1 MRIIQTNN
9 FNVQIYEKMMI
20 RFLIT
25 TVFAAYCFSCIAQGE
40 VTEEFNK
47 LFEKPDYRNA
57 TFGIQVIDAET
68 GKELFSQNSEKLM
81 IPASVLKIVTTATSL
96 EILGADYRFK
106 TRIGYKGNIQ
116 NNVLN
121 GDVVIISGGDPTL
134 GSAYF
139 SDRDFLKEWA
149 EKIREAGIKKITGNI
164 VLDKSN
170 YEVEELPPTWIWGD
184 IGNYYGAYFDP
195 FTNHDNL
202 FTITFKSGNAGEQTE
217 IISTTPEI
225 EGLKIE
231 NQVVASE
238 NNIDNAFV
246 FGSPFD
252 KNRVIRGTIPM
263 EKDKFSIKASMPSP
277 AELFGLMLI
286 KAIREEGIIFD
297 GVSKV
302 SSGKAKD
309 FTEIHTHY
317 SPSLEAIIQQLN
329 YESVNLF
336 AEHLLVQLG
345 SEKNKKGSREAGI
358 EVINNFWK
366 ELNFE
371 TQNLLMEDGS
381 GLSHFNAV
389 TPSFLNQVL
398 KYMYHGINSE
408 NFVQSLPQAGEG
420 TLKSFGAVDFPA
432 NSLRAKSG
440 SMTRVRC
447 YSGYIICD
455 SGRTVIFTIMVN
467 HFAGTHSQLRSGFEH
482 LLISVK
488 KNF

>member
-1 MRIIQTNN
+1 
-9 FNVQIYEKMMI
+9 MMI
-20 RFLIT
+20 RFLLLI
-25 TVFAAYCFSCIAQGE
+25 VFAFYYSGCLAQE
-40 VTEEFNK
+40 VVLEEFNK
-47 LFEKPDYRNA
+47 FFEKPDYRNA
-57 TFGIQVIDAET
+57 TTGFLVIDAET
-68 GKELFSQNSEKLM
+68 GQELLSENSGKLM
-81 IPASVLKIVTTATSL
+81 IPASVLKIVTSATAL

-121 GDVVIISGGDPTL
+121 GDLVIISGGDPTL

-149 EKIREAGIKKITGNI
+149 GKIREAGIKKITGNI
-164 VLDKSN
+164 ILDESN
-170 YEVEELPPTWIWGD
+170 YDKEELPPTWIWGD

-217 IISTTPEI
+217 IISTTPII

-231 NQVVASE
+231 NRVVASE
-238 NNIDNAFV
+238 DNIDNAFV
-246 FGSPFD
+246 YGSPFD
-252 KNRVIRGTIPM
+252 KNRLIRGTIPKGR
-263 EKDKFSIKASMPSP
+263 ERFSIKASMPSP
-277 AELFGLMLI
+277 AEQLGLMLI
-286 KAIREEGIIFD
+286 KAIRDEGIVFD
-297 GVSKV
+297 GNSNVSLIKTEN
-302 SSGKAKD
+302 
-309 FTEIHTHY
+309 FIEIHTHY
-317 SPSLEAIIQQLN
+317 SPSLVEIIEQLN

-345 SEKNKKGSREAGI
+345 FEKSKKGNREAGI
-358 EVINNFWK
+358 EVINNFWQK
-366 ELNFE
+366 MNFE
-371 TQNLLMEDGS
+371 TQNLVMEDGS

-389 TPSFLNQVL
+389 TPSFLSQVL
-398 KYMYHGINSE
+398 KYMYHSKNSE
-408 NFVQSLPQAGEG
+408 SFIKSLPSAGEG
-420 TLKSFGAVDFPA
+420 TLSSFSNTTFPD
-432 NSLRAKSG
+432 NKLRAKSG

-455 SGRTVIFTIMVN
+455 SGRTVIFSIMVN
-467 HFAGTHSQLRSGFEH
+467 HFAGTHSQLKSGIEH

>member
-1 MRIIQTNN
+1 
-9 FNVQIYEKMMI
+9 MMI

-25 TVFAAYCFSCIAQGE
+25 IVFATYCLSCIAQGE

-47 LFEKPDYRNA
+47 LFEKPCYRNA
-57 TFGIQVIDAET
+57 AIGIQVIDAET
-68 GKELFSQNSEKLM
+68 GNELFSRNSEKLM
-81 IPASVLKIVTTATSL
+81 IPASVLKIITSATAL
-96 EILGADYRFK
+96 EILGTDYRFK
-106 TRIGYKGNIQ
+106 TRIGYVGNIQ

-121 GDVVIISGGDPTL
+121 GDLVIISGGDPTL

-139 SDRDFLKEWA
+139 SDRDFFKEWA
-149 EKIREAGIKKITGNI
+149 GKIREAGIRKITGNI

-170 YEVEELPPTWIWGD
+170 YEAEELPPTWIWGD

-217 IISTTPEI
+217 IISTSPEI

-246 FGSPFD
+246 YGSPFD
-252 KNRVIRGTIPM
+252 KNRVIRGTIPKRK
-263 EKDKFSIKASMPSP
+263 EKFSIKASMPSP
-277 AELFGLMLI
+277 AELFGLRFI
-286 KAIREEGIIFD
+286 KAVQEEGIIFD

-302 SSGKAKD
+302 SSGKTKD
-309 FTEIHTHY
+309 YTEIHTHY
-317 SPSLEAIIQQLN
+317 SPTLNNIIKQLN

-345 SEKNKKGSREAGI
+345 FEKSKKGSREAGI

-371 TQNLLMEDGS
+371 TQNLVMEDGS

-398 KYMYHGINSE
+398 KYMYHSINSK
-408 NFVQSLPQAGEG
+408 NFVKSLPAAGEG
-420 TLKSFGAVDFPA
+420 TLKSFGVVAFPA

-447 YSGYIICD
+447 YSGYINCD
-455 SGRTVIFTIMVN
+455 SGKTVIFSVMVN
-467 HFAGTHSQLRSGFEH
+467 HFAGTNSQLRSGIEQ
-482 LLISVK
+482 LLLSAK
-488 KNF
+488 KSF